1 VPDDELGQE
10 LDDGERVDQPEP
22 GVGKHLQIGVELG
35 DRGGRRGGSRREE
48 RNGVW
53 VCQEGA
59 MERACPVSRVALPR
73 SRLRRRR
80 REVEQDPLVDAV
92 EERGLA
98 RDVVVSQEFVRTARE
113 PVDFMVCMDLVGHRF
128 GPEGVPG
135 DVGASLFALGGER
148 SQGTAALVAS
158 LKRAESGVL
167 VRPVDAEIIPP
178 LSDYEPF
185 WRKGIPF
192 LFLTAGLSRVYHT
205 PDDTPDKLDYPK
217 IEATAR
223 WLTRFVRL
231 ARVRE
236 AARFI
241 PDGCG
246 DRETLAEIADIL
258 ESLAG
263 VSGEAAIALR
273 YARTLEGACDRT
285 GALPSERRGELAAL
299 VGGIEARLQ

>member
-1 VPDDELGQE
+1 
-10 LDDGERVDQPEP
+10 
-22 GVGKHLQIGVELG
+22 
-35 DRGGRRGGSRREE
+35 
-48 RNGVW
+48 
-53 VCQEGA
+53 
-59 MERACPVSRVALPR
+59 
-73 SRLRRRR
+73 
-80 REVEQDPLVDAV
+80 
-92 EERGLA
+92 
-98 RDVVVSQEFVRTARE
+98 
-113 PVDFMVCMDLVGHRF
+113 MDLVGHRF